1 MARKTSTDYMREMR
15 ARLTAAGYVKRE
27 LYVLPENA
35 EVLRDIEKVLRQPY
49 VGNRIKLEGFMTES
63 TNWTIDTLHSAFA
76 ELDVVKNKD
85 IELNLIQ
92 SAEPSLSLVMKQFGG
107 LPIFIAIAGD
117 QILVDSVL
125 VYASQVKDPK
135 SFNETVLRSRDLFPL
150 SSIGIETLPNGET
163 FYNMFGAL
171 SAASSLTVIVH
182 EVVTLAENVIHA
194 ADAYEDFFKLIHS
207 NRETHQ

>member
-49 VGNRIKLEGFMTES
+49 LGNRIKLEGFMTEN

-76 ELDVVKNKD
+76 ELDVVKSNEIK
-85 IELNLIQ
+85 LTLIQ
-92 SAEPSLSLVMKQFGG
+92 GAEPSLSLVMNLFGG
-107 LPIFIAIAGD
+107 LPIIIAIAGD

-150 SSIGIETLPNGET
+150 SSIGIETMPNGET
-163 FYNMFGAL
+163 VYSMFGAL

-182 EVVTLAENVIHA
+182 EVLTLADNVIRA
-194 ADAYEDFFKLIHS
+194 ADAYEDLLTIDS
-207 NRETHQ
+207 Q

>member
-1 MARKTSTDYMREMR
+1 MREMR

-49 VGNRIKLEGFMTES
+49 LGNRIKLEGFMTEN

-76 ELDVVKNKD
+76 ELDVVKNND
-85 IELNLIQ
+85 IKLTLIQ
-92 SAEPSLSLVMKQFGG
+92 GAEPSLSLVMNQFGG
-107 LPIFIAIAGD
+107 LPIIIAIAGD

-125 VYASQVKDPK
+125 VYASQVKDPAA
-135 SFNETVLRSRDLFPL
+135 FNETVLRSRDIFPL
-150 SSIGIETLPNGET
+150 SSIGIETMPNGET
-163 FYNMFGAL
+163 VYSMFGAL

-182 EVVTLAENVIHA
+182 EVLTLADNVIRA
-194 ADAYEDFFKLIHS
+194 ADAYEDFLTVDS
-207 NRETHQ
+207 Q

>member
-27 LYVLPENA
+27 LYILPENA

-49 VGNRIKLEGFMTES
+49 LGNRIKLEGFMTEN

-76 ELDVVKNKD
+76 ELDVVKNND
-85 IELNLIQ
+85 IKLTLIQ
-92 SAEPSLSLVMKQFGG
+92 GAEPSLSLVMNQFGG
-107 LPIFIAIAGD
+107 LPIIIAIAGD

-125 VYASQVKDPK
+125 VYASQVKDPR

-150 SSIGIETLPNGET
+150 SSIGIETMPNGET
-163 FYNMFGAL
+163 VYSMFGAL

-182 EVVTLAENVIHA
+182 EVLTLADNVIRA
-194 ADAYEDFFKLIHS
+194 ADAYEDLLTVDS
-207 NRETHQ
+207 Q

>member
-35 EVLRDIEKVLRQPY
+35 EVLRSIEKVLRQPY
-49 VGNRIKLEGFMTES
+49 LGNRIKLEEFMTES
-63 TNWTIDTLHSAFA
+63 INWTINTLHSALL
-76 ELDVVKNKD
+76 ELDAVKENE
-85 IELNLIQ
+85 IELTLIQ
-92 SAEPSLSLVMKQFGG
+92 GAEPSLSLTMHNFGG
-107 LPIFIAIAGD
+107 LPIMIAIAGD

-125 VYASQVKDPK
+125 VYASQVRDVEA
-135 SFNETVLRSRDLFPL
+135 FNDTVLRSRDIFPL

-163 FYNMFGAL
+163 VYSMFGAL

-182 EVVTLAENVIHA
+182 EVLTLADNVIRA
-194 ADAYEDFFKLIHS
+194 ADAYEDYLTADS
-207 NRETHQ
+207 Q

>member
-49 VGNRIKLEGFMTES
+49 LGNRIKLEGFMTEN

-76 ELDVVKNKD
+76 ELDVVKNND
-85 IELNLIQ
+85 IKLTLIQ
-92 SAEPSLSLVMKQFGG
+92 GAEPSLSLVMNQFGG
-107 LPIFIAIAGD
+107 LPIIIAIAGD

-125 VYASQVKDPK
+125 VYASQVKDPT

-150 SSIGIETLPNGET
+150 SSIGIETMPNGET
-163 FYNMFGAL
+163 VYNMFGAL

-182 EVVTLAENVIHA
+182 EVLTLADNVIRA
-194 ADAYEDFFKLIHS
+194 ADAYEDLLTIDS
-207 NRETHQ
+207 Q

>member
-49 VGNRIKLEGFMTES
+49 LGNRIKLEGFMTEN
-63 TNWTIDTLHSAFA
+63 TNWTINTLHSAFA
-76 ELDVVKNKD
+76 ELDVVKNED
-85 IELNLIQ
+85 IKLTLIHG
-92 SAEPSLSLVMKQFGG
+92 AEPSLSLVMNQFGG
-107 LPIFIAIAGD
+107 LPIIIAIAGD

-125 VYASQVKDPK
+125 VYASQVKDPT

-150 SSIGIETLPNGET
+150 SSIGIETMPNGET
-163 FYNMFGAL
+163 VYNMFGAL

-182 EVVTLAENVIHA
+182 EVLTLADNVIRA
-194 ADAYEDFFKLIHS
+194 ADAYEDLLTIDS
-207 NRETHQ
+207 Q

>member
-35 EVLRDIEKVLRQPY
+35 EALRSIEKCLRQPY
-49 VGNRIKLEGFMTES
+49 LGNRIKLEEFMTENI
-63 TNWTIDTLHSAFA
+63 NWTIDSLHSALV
-76 ELDVVKNKD
+76 ELDAVKSSE
-85 IELNLIQ
+85 IELSLVQ
-92 SAEPSLSLVMKQFGG
+92 GTEQSLSLVMNNFGG
-107 LPIFIAIAGD
+107 LPIIIAIAGD

-125 VYASQVKDPK
+125 VYASQVKDVAG
-135 SFNETVLRSRDLFPL
+135 FNDTVLRSRDIFPL

-163 FYNMFGAL
+163 VYNMFGAL

-182 EVVTLAENVIHA
+182 EVLTLADNVIRA
-194 ADAYEDFFKLIHS
+194 ADAYEDFL
-207 NRETHQ
+207 TADPQ

>member
-49 VGNRIKLEGFMTES
+49 LGNRIKLEGFMTEN

-76 ELDVVKNKD
+76 ELDVVKNND
-85 IELNLIQ
+85 IKLTLIQ
-92 SAEPSLSLVMKQFGG
+92 GAEPSLSLVMNQFGG
-107 LPIFIAIAGD
+107 LPIIIAIAGD

-150 SSIGIETLPNGET
+150 SSIGIETMPNGET
-163 FYNMFGAL
+163 VYSMFGAL

-182 EVVTLAENVIHA
+182 EVLTLADNVIRA
-194 ADAYEDFFKLIHS
+194 ADAYEDLLNIDS
-207 NRETHQ
+207 Q

>member
-49 VGNRIKLEGFMTES
+49 LGNRIKLEGFMTEN

-76 ELDVVKNKD
+76 ELDVVKSNEIK
-85 IELNLIQ
+85 LTLIHG
-92 SAEPSLSLVMKQFGG
+92 AEPSLSLVMNQFGG
-107 LPIFIAIAGD
+107 LPIIIAIAGD

-150 SSIGIETLPNGET
+150 SSIGIETMPNGET
-163 FYNMFGAL
+163 VYSMFGAL

-182 EVVTLAENVIHA
+182 EVLTLADNVIRA
-194 ADAYEDFFKLIHS
+194 ADAYEDLLTIDS
-207 NRETHQ
+207 Q

>member
-49 VGNRIKLEGFMTES
+49 LGNRIKLEGFMTEN

-76 ELDVVKNKD
+76 ELDVVKNND
-85 IELNLIQ
+85 IKLTLIQ
-92 SAEPSLSLVMKQFGG
+92 GAEPSLSLVMNQFGG
-107 LPIFIAIAGD
+107 LPIIIAIAGD

-125 VYASQVKDPK
+125 VYASQVKDPR

-150 SSIGIETLPNGET
+150 SSIGIETMPNGET
-163 FYNMFGAL
+163 VYSMFGAL

-182 EVVTLAENVIHA
+182 EVLTLADNVIRA
-194 ADAYEDFFKLIHS
+194 ADAYEDLLTVDSK
-207 NRETHQ
+207 

>member
-1 MARKTSTDYMREMR
+1 MFGKTSMARKTSTDYMREMR

-49 VGNRIKLEGFMTES
+49 LGNRIKLEGFMTEN
-63 TNWTIDTLHSAFA
+63 TNWTINTLHSAFA
-76 ELDVVKNKD
+76 ELDVVKDKN
-85 IELNLIQ
+85 IELTLIQ
-92 SAEPSLSLVMKQFGG
+92 GAEPSLSLVMNQFGG
-107 LPIFIAIAGD
+107 LPIIIAIAGD

-125 VYASQVKDPK
+125 VYASQVKDPN

-150 SSIGIETLPNGET
+150 SSIGIETMPNGET
-163 FYNMFGAL
+163 VYSMFGAL

-182 EVVTLAENVIHA
+182 EVLTLADNVIRA
-194 ADAYEDFFKLIHS
+194 ADAYEDLLTIDS
-207 NRETHQ
+207 Q

>member
-49 VGNRIKLEGFMTES
+49 LGNRIKLEGFMTEN

-76 ELDVVKNKD
+76 ELDVVKNND
-85 IELNLIQ
+85 IKLILIQ
-92 SAEPSLSLVMKQFGG
+92 GAEPSLSLVMNQFGG
-107 LPIFIAIAGD
+107 LPIIIAIAGD

-125 VYASQVKDPK
+125 VYASQVKDPR

-150 SSIGIETLPNGET
+150 SSIGIETMPNGET
-163 FYNMFGAL
+163 VYSMFGAL

-182 EVVTLAENVIHA
+182 EVLTLADNVIRA
-194 ADAYEDFFKLIHS
+194 ADAYEDLLTVDS
-207 NRETHQ
+207 Q